1 MGIAVDQPIRIVV
14 DTAERRSAV
23 YRTLTDLPEIT
34 IEVARLPTADYLLG
48 GGLAVERKTGAD
60 FAASIVDRRLFTQV
74 AALKAAYGQPV
85 VLIEGAFPPAR
96 TRMHPNALRGALSY
110 LVAIEGL
117 TVLRS
122 NDAEDTALLL
132 VQLARHAQHRL
143 KTPPSTLATP
153 RPRDLAQQQERII
166 AALPEVG
173 PTLARHLLATFG
185 SVSAVVTAAPEDL
198 RRVAG
203 IGPARAA
210 AIRHVLDVGYT
221 VTSADGGAGDG
232 GPGWLVPSED
242 GDEGRRQPSGSVSAR
257 LGPGPPDGG

>member
-1 MGIAVDQPIRIVV
+1 MEQPVRIVV
-14 DTAERRSAV
+14 DTAEQRSAV
-23 YRTLTDLPEIT
+23 YRILADLPEMS

-74 AALKAAYGQPV
+74 TALKADYERPV
-85 VLIEGAFPPAR
+85 VLIEGELPPPR

-132 VQLARHAQHRL
+132 VQLARHVQHGL
-143 KTPPSTLATP
+143 KAPPSTFAAP
-153 RPRDLAQQQERII
+153 RSRDLAQQQERIV

-185 SVSAVVTAAPEDL
+185 SVARIMGAAHRDL
-198 RRVAG
+198 QGVAG
-203 IGPARAA
+203 IGPARAG
-210 AIRHVLDVGYT
+210 AIRRALDAPYVP
-221 VTSADGGAGDG
+221 SAAGDQMAPK
-232 GPGWLVPSED
+232 GPGWLVPRAPD
-242 GDEGRRQPSGSVSAR
+242 DERRRPGHEAARVDQP
-257 LGPGPPDGG
+257 D